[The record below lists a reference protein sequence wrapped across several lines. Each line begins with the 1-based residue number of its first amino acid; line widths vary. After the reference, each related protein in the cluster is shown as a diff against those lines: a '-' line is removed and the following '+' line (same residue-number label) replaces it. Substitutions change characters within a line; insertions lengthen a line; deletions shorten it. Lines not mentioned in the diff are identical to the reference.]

1 MARKSRIRGRSKLR
15 KRLSKMP
22 QSIKGPIQDAVL
34 IAANMVYDE
43 AQRNVPVDE
52 GDLKKAMKIR
62 HRGDKLGATIGYYKK
77 GNKRNWE
84 LAGWRAHF
92 TEFGTKGTRM
102 VKNKNRFSLNRN
114 FGRKKISQT
123 VSPQKARPF
132 LGPAYLKNQGRIKRT
147 LGRAVNKGLR
157 KASSGN
163 FS

>member
-1 MARKSRIRGRSKLR
+1 MAPRSRIRGRSKLR

-77 GNKRNWE
+77 GNIRNWR

-92 TEFGTKGTRM
+92 TEFGTREY
-102 VKNKNRFSLNRN
+102 
-114 FGRKKISQT
+114 
-123 VSPQKARPF
+123 KARPF